1 MTILLCK
8 IFDMSGASFWVGD
21 RLFWGVDR
29 MFLVERY
36 FGDMTA
42 APLRLITPLPG
53 TGKLT
58 YYLDYASPWSYLAA
72 MQLDSFIRS
81 LQPMNVTVEYV
92 PILLG
97 AVFKEIGTAM
107 VSNFQ

>member
-1 MTILLCK
+1 MTILLDK
-8 IFDMSGASFWVGD
+8 IFDMSGSSFWVGD
-21 RLFWGVDR
+21 RLFWGVDW
-29 MFLVERY
+29 MFLVEHY

-42 APLRLITPLPG
+42 ALFRLRPG

-72 MQLDSFIRS
+72 MQLDSFICS
-81 LQPMNVTVEYV
+81 MNITVEYV

-107 VSNFQ
+107 VSHFQ